1 MALVTLTTDWGFS
14 SFYTG
19 AVKGTLLN
27 LIPGL
32 TIVDISHQIPCYN
45 ILHASFVLRNAYSC
59 FPEGTI
65 HIIGV
70 NTEASVK
77 SPHIVV
83 KHNGHYFIGADNGI
97 FSLLFDTTSLV
108 AVELELMQDSDYFTF
123 SSRDVFSK
131 AASIIAQTGGIEQL
145 GRAYTHINERVHIR
159 PLTHESLIV
168 GNVIFIDDY
177 QNVFVNIDKSIFKK
191 VAKGRPFR
199 VNLRSKDQHL
209 TKISRAY
216 GDVPE
221 GEVVVLFGTTGFLE
235 IAINKGRAASLL
247 GFQLHD
253 TVSIDFY

>member
-1 MALVTLTTDWGFS
+1 MTLVTLTTDWGFT
-14 SFYTG
+14 SFYIG

-27 LIPGL
+27 LIPGV
-32 TIVDISHQIPCYN
+32 TIVDISHKIPCFN
-45 ILHASFVLRNAYSC
+45 ILHASFVLRNAYPC

-83 KHNGHYFIGADNGI
+83 QHNGHYFIGADNGI
-97 FSLLFDTTSLV
+97 FSLIFDTTSLV

-123 SSRDVFSK
+123 STRDVFSK

-145 GRAYTHINERVHIR
+145 GRAYTHIMERIHFR
-159 PLTHESLIV
+159 PVTHESQII

-199 VNLRSKDQHL
+199 VNLRLKDQHS